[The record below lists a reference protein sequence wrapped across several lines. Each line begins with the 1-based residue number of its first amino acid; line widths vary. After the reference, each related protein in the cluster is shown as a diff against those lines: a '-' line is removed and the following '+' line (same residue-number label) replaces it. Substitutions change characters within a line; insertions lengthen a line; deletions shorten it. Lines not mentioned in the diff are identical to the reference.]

1 MKRKL
6 KILFLI
12 DDKMSEGQTI
22 SNVQHF
28 TLESIDE
35 KHYNRIQVTLPSMC
49 FNSKVNFNVSQLMT
63 NCNIRVLNERDYLRM
78 KINGVIKDFQFD
90 DRTDMNTSTVYTM
103 LYEKL
108 INDGVE
114 VQLDGANRLVFTS
127 ENEFSIMDWTYN
139 VGLLSGLYGIKNK
152 DILSEGVK
160 AIKDGNLWK
169 IKIESVGL
177 CLSTPILYLVS
188 NVGSLAFRNTE
199 NNDLQSCVIVMRIV
213 NTFVNGM
220 PIIASNGEFSQT
232 ITSTDITGSSF
243 VLVDSN
249 MHEIDLL
256 NPMYITIRVDG
267 M

>member
-1 MKRKL
+1 
-6 KILFLI
+6 
-12 DDKMSEGQTI
+12 MSDSQII

-28 TLESIDE
+28 TLESVDE

-49 FNSKVNFNVSQLMT
+49 FNSKVVFNVSQLLT
-63 NCNIRVLNERDYLRM
+63 NCNIRVLNERDYLRI
-78 KINGVIKDFQFD
+78 KVDGIIKDIQFE
-90 DRTDMNTSTVYTM
+90 DRTDLNTASVYSM

-108 INDGVE
+108 INDGIE
-114 VQLDGANRLVFTS
+114 VQLDGANRLVLIS
-127 ENEFSIMDWTYN
+127 QKEFSIIDWTYN
-139 VGLLSGLYGIKNK
+139 VGLLTGLYGIKNK
-152 DILSEGVK
+152 DTLSEGVK
-160 AIKDGNLWK
+160 AIKDGNIWK
-169 IKIESVGL
+169 LIIQSVGM

-199 NNDLQSCVIVMRIV
+199 NNDLQSCAIVMRIV

-232 ITSTDITGSSF
+232 ITSTDITGSSYI
-243 VLVDSN
+243 LVDSN

>member
-1 MKRKL
+1 
-6 KILFLI
+6 
-12 DDKMSEGQTI
+12 
-22 SNVQHF
+22 
-28 TLESIDE
+28 
-35 KHYNRIQVTLPSMC
+35 
-49 FNSKVNFNVSQLMT
+49 
-63 NCNIRVLNERDYLRM
+63 
-78 KINGVIKDFQFD
+78 
-90 DRTDMNTSTVYTM
+90 M

-108 INDGVE
+108 MNDGVE